1 MRAMMTRTA
10 EGISEPQACNL
21 VLHSLNKRGNRNS
34 MRPIAH
40 QITELNAKIE
50 RARRL
55 VAEHRLHALGI
66 ASSKSYVIVHDLTN
80 WLSSLEARREELL
93 RQSHLI
99 AQRDRE
105 VA

>member
-1 MRAMMTRTA
+1 
-10 EGISEPQACNL
+10 
-21 VLHSLNKRGNRNS
+21 

-40 QITELNAKIE
+40 QIAELTAKIE

-55 VAEHRLHALGI
+55 VAEHRRQ
-66 ASSKSYVIVHDLTN
+66 ASSKSLVIAHDLTH
-80 WLSSLEARREELL
+80 WLSSLEAKREDLL
-93 RQSHLI
+93 RQGRLI

>member
-1 MRAMMTRTA
+1 
-10 EGISEPQACNL
+10 
-21 VLHSLNKRGNRNS
+21 

-40 QITELNAKIE
+40 QIAALNAKLE

-55 VAEHRLHALGI
+55 VAEHRRDTRGLHARGGE
-66 ASSKSYVIVHDLTN
+66 ASKSYVILHDLTN
-80 WLSSLEARREELL
+80 WLHSLEARREDLL
-93 RQSHLI
+93 RQSHLM